1 MHVGERERSGQ
12 SVESVRLDRYG
23 LVDLGGNAE
32 RWGLSAPQTSEDSP
46 DLWSN
51 GKPSKKTT
59 SLRRTLRVSTT
70 YIYLPQPLQGDAT
83 ECTPPLYGA
92 LAKAQKNPLREQLP
106 SVQRKRQ
113 RLTAAALL
121 SRFSSGES
129 RDKRQR

>member
-12 SVESVRLDRYG
+12 PVASVRLDRYCLVG
-23 LVDLGGNAE
+23 LGENAE
-32 RWGLSAPQTSEDSP
+32 SWGLSAPQTSEDSP

-92 LAKAQKNPLREQLP
+92 LAKAQTNPLREQLP
-106 SVQRKRQ
+106 SVQRE
-113 RLTAAALL
+113 TAVNAAALL
-121 SRFSSGES
+121 FRFSSGES